1 MKTVMAN
8 AQTVK
13 SEWLLVDVADMPLGR
28 AASQI
33 ANILRGKHKPTFT
46 PHCDAGDYVVV
57 INTDKMVLT
66 GNKLNQKIQTTK
78 LNFEYQPKGVIFI
91 FQTLT

>member
-1 MKTVMAN
+1 MFKGYTFFCTSPTKLSEPKTMKNIFEIIIRRLTYMKTVMAN

-33 ANILRGKHKPTFT
+33 ANILHLLRQLI
-46 PHCDAGDYVVV
+46 C
-57 INTDKMVLT
+57 ML
-66 GNKLNQKIQTTK
+66 Q
-78 LNFEYQPKGVIFI
+78 
-91 FQTLT
+91 